1 MAEHTTLKQN
11 AETATKNANDA
22 ANRVDASI
30 TEITAE
36 KKAAMDAAKKANDA
50 AATATASSK
59 EADKQANRAKQQADN
74 PPKMGENGNWW
85 KWDEATQQYVD
96 TGILAKGGVLYP
108 SFFIEEENMHLVM
121 SYQDEIAKEQ
131 FVLNEETGHLTFNFR

>member
-121 SYQDEIAKEQ
+121 SHQDEIAKEQ